1 MARIRKGWILAAAVL
16 AVAAAAAAFVGTG
29 STASAARKDKSIA
42 LVAYSTP
49 KETYGQI
56 ISAFQKTAAGKGVS
70 FSQSYAGSTEQAQ
83 AVVNGLHADV
93 VALSLEPD
101 ITTLVKA
108 GLVGPGWN
116 KDRWHGMVTRSVV
129 VFVVRGGNP
138 KKIHDW
144 EDLVKPGV
152 QVVTPNPLTSGG
164 ARWNVMAAYGAMI
177 RKGKTHAQAVAYLK
191 RLFQHAVSQD
201 KSAREALQTFLA
213 GRGDVLLSYENEA
226 ILAQRKNQPVF
237 YLIPKA
243 TIRIENPV
251 AVTKNASDPAAARAF
266 VRFLRSPSAQKIY
279 GQNGYRPVDPKVI
292 RQFNYPVRPWL
303 FTIQRLGGWAK
314 VQKRFFDPKTGIVT
328 KIEESLGH

>member
-1 MARIRKGWILAAAVL
+1 MRRISWMH
-16 AVAAAAAAFVGTG
+16 AAAATAAALVVAAPATAATSAKDGG
-29 STASAARKDKSIA
+29 SIS

-49 KETYGQI
+49 KEAYGQLI
-56 ISAFQKTAAGKGVS
+56 AAFQKTKAGRGIN
-70 FSQSYAGSTEQAQ
+70 FQQSYAGSTEQAQ

-108 GLVGPGWN
+108 KLVKPSWN
-116 KDRWHGMVTRSVV
+116 KDRWHGIVTRSVV
-129 VFVVRGGNP
+129 VFVLRNGNP
-138 KKIHDW
+138 KHIRDW

-177 RKGKTHAQAVAYLK
+177 RKGKTPKQAVAYLK
-191 RLFQHAVSQD
+191 KLFQHTVSQD

-226 ILAQRKNQPVF
+226 ILAQRKDQPVY

-251 AVTKNASDPAAARAF
+251 AVTTNASDPAAARAF
-266 VRFLRSPSAQKIY
+266 VAFLHTPAAQKIY
-279 GQNGYRPVDPKVI
+279 GQNGYRPVDPTVV

-303 FTIQRLGGWAK
+303 FTIQRLGGWTK
-314 VQKRFFDPKTGIVT
+314 VQKQFFDPKTGIVT
-328 KIEESLGH
+328 KIEAGLGH

>member
-1 MARIRKGWILAAAVL
+1 MRGIRRRNTIRAAAAL
-16 AVAAAAAAFVGTG
+16 LLVAAAP
-29 STASAARKDKSIA
+29 ASAATSSKAGGSIS

-49 KETYGQI
+49 KEAYGEI
-56 ISAFQKTAAGKGVS
+56 ISAFQKTKAGKGVS
-70 FSQSYAGSTEQAQ
+70 FQQSYAGSTEQAQ

-108 GLVGPGWN
+108 KLVKPTWS
-116 KDRWHGMVTRSVV
+116 KDRWDGIVTRSVV
-129 VFVVRGGNP
+129 VFVVRDGNP
-138 KKIHDW
+138 KKIRDW

-177 RKGKTHAQAVAYLK
+177 RKGRTHTQAVAYLK
-191 RLFQHAVSQD
+191 KLFQHTVSQD
-201 KSAREALQTFLA
+201 KSAREALQTFLS
-213 GRGDVLLSYENEA
+213 GRGDVLVSYENEA

-251 AVTKNASDPAAARAF
+251 AVTANASDPAAAKAF
-266 VRFLRSPSAQKIY
+266 VAFLHTPAAQKIY
-279 GQNGYRPVDPKVI
+279 GQNGYRPVDPKVV
-292 RQFNYPVRPWL
+292 RRFSYPVRPWL
-303 FTIQRLGGWAK
+303 FTIQKLGGWAK
-314 VQKRFFDPKTGIVT
+314 VQKRFFDPKTGILT
-328 KIEESLGH
+328 KIEAGLGR

>member
-1 MARIRKGWILAAAVL
+1 MRRISWKHIG
-16 AVAAAAAAFVGTG
+16 AAAAAALVAAAPAAAATG
-29 STASAARKDKSIA
+29 SKDGGSIS

-49 KETYGQI
+49 KEAYGQI
-56 ISAFQKTAAGKGVS
+56 ISAFQKTKAGRGVS
-70 FSQSYAGSTEQAQ
+70 FQQSYAGSTEQAQ

-101 ITTLVKA
+101 VTTLVKA
-108 GLVGPGWN
+108 KLVKPTWS
-116 KDRWHGMVTRSVV
+116 KDRWHGIVTRSVV
-129 VFVVRGGNP
+129 VFVLRNGNP
-138 KKIHDW
+138 KHIRDW

-164 ARWNVMAAYGAMI
+164 ARWNVMAAYGAML
-177 RKGKTHAQAVAYLK
+177 RKGHTKAQAVAYLK
-191 RLFQHAVSQD
+191 QLFQHTVSQD

-226 ILAQRKNQPVF
+226 ILAQRKDQPVY

-251 AVTKNASDPAAARAF
+251 AVTTNASDPAAARAF
-266 VRFLRSPSAQKIY
+266 VAFLHTPTAQKIY
-279 GQNGYRPVDPKVI
+279 GQNGYRPVDPNVVQ
-292 RQFNYPVRPWL
+292 RFNYPVRPWL

-314 VQKRFFDPKTGIVT
+314 VQKQFFDPKTGIVT
-328 KIEESLGH
+328 KIEAGLGK

>member
-1 MARIRKGWILAAAVL
+1 MERISVRHVLMAGAAVL
-16 AVAAAAAAFVGTG
+16 LLAAPASGATSTKEGGTI
-29 STASAARKDKSIA
+29 S

-49 KETYGQI
+49 KEAYAQI
-56 ISAFQKTAAGKGVS
+56 ISAFQKTKAGQGVS
-70 FSQSYAGSTEQAQ
+70 FQQSYAGSTEQAQ

-101 ITTLVKA
+101 VTTLVRA
-108 GLVGPGWN
+108 GLVKPSWN
-116 KDRWHGMVTRSVV
+116 KDRWHGIATRSVV
-129 VFVVRGGNP
+129 VFVLRNGNP
-138 KKIHDW
+138 KHIRDW
-144 EDLVKPGV
+144 EGLVKPGV

-177 RKGKTHAQAVAYLK
+177 RKGKTKAQAVAYLTQ
-191 RLFQHAVSQD
+191 LFQHTVSQD

-226 ILAQRKNQPVF
+226 ILAQRKNQPVY

-251 AVTKNASDPAAARAF
+251 AVTTDASDPAAAKAF
-266 VRFLRSPSAQKIY
+266 VAFLHTPAAQKIY
-279 GQNGYRPVDPKVI
+279 GQNGYRPVDQEVV

-303 FTIQRLGGWAK
+303 FTIQRFGGWAR
-314 VQKRFFDPKTGIVT
+314 VQKQFFDPKTGIVT
-328 KIEESLGH
+328 RIEQSLGH

>member
-1 MARIRKGWILAAAVL
+1 MRLISGRHGVGVATVLLAAL
-16 AVAAAAAAFVGTG
+16 ALIPAAASATSTKEGG
-29 STASAARKDKSIA
+29 SIS

-49 KETYGQI
+49 KEAYGQI
-56 ISAFQKTAAGKGVS
+56 ISAFQKTKAGQGVS
-70 FSQSYAGSTEQAQ
+70 FQQSYAGSTEQAQ

-101 ITTLVKA
+101 IATLVKA
-108 GLVGPGWN
+108 GLVKPGWN
-116 KDRWHGMVTRSVV
+116 RDRWHGIVTRSVV
-129 VFVVRGGNP
+129 VFVLRNGNP
-138 KKIHDW
+138 KHIRDW

-177 RKGKTHAQAVAYLK
+177 RKGKTHAQAVGYLK
-191 RLFQHAVSQD
+191 QLFQHTVSQD

-226 ILAQRKNQPVF
+226 ILAQRKSQPVY

-251 AVTKNASDPAAARAF
+251 AVTTNASDPAAARAF
-266 VRFLRSPSAQKIY
+266 VAFLHTPAAQKIY
-279 GQNGYRPVDPKVI
+279 GQNGYRPVDPKVV
-292 RQFNYPVRPWL
+292 RQFSYPVRPWL
-303 FTIQRLGGWAK
+303 FTIQRFGGWAK
-314 VQKRFFDPKTGIVT
+314 VQKQFFDPKTGIVS
-328 KIEESLGH
+328 KIEAGLGK

>member
-1 MARIRKGWILAAAVL
+1 MGRISRRHGAVVAAVL
-16 AVAAAAAAFVGTG
+16 AIAAPAGAATGTKDGG
-29 STASAARKDKSIA
+29 SIS

-49 KETYGQI
+49 KEAYGQI
-56 ISAFQKTAAGKGVS
+56 IPAFQKTKAGNGVG
-70 FSQSYAGSTEQAQ
+70 FQQSYAGSTEQAQ

-93 VALSLEPD
+93 VAFSLEPD
-101 ITTLVKA
+101 IATLVKA
-108 GLVGPGWN
+108 KLVKPGWN
-116 KDRWHGMVTRSVV
+116 KDKWHGIVTRSVV
-129 VFVVRGGNP
+129 VFVVRDGNP
-138 KKIHDW
+138 KKIRDW

-164 ARWNVMAAYGAMI
+164 ARWNVMAAYGAML
-177 RKGKTHAQAVAYLK
+177 RKGRSDRQAIAYLK
-191 RLFQHAVSQD
+191 KLFQHTVSQD
-201 KSAREALQTFLA
+201 KSAREALQTFLS

-251 AVTKNASDPAAARAF
+251 AVTANASDPAAARAF
-266 VRFLRSPSAQKIY
+266 VRFLHTPAAQKIY
-279 GQNGYRPVDPKVI
+279 GQNGYRPVDPKVV

-303 FTIQRLGGWAK
+303 FTIQRLGGWPK

-328 KIEESLGH
+328 RIEASLGR

>member
-1 MARIRKGWILAAAVL
+1 MARIKRSWLVGLVALLAAAT
-16 AVAAAAAAFVGTG
+16 AG
-29 STASAARKDKSIA
+29 SGAGATRTENGGSVA

-49 KETYGQI
+49 KEAYGQI
-56 ISAFQKTAAGKGVS
+56 ISAFQKTAAGKGVG
-70 FSQSYAGSTEQAQ
+70 FTQSYAGSTEQAQ

-108 GLVGPGWN
+108 GLVTPGWN

-129 VFVVRGGNP
+129 VFVVRDGNP
-138 KKIHDW
+138 KKIRDW
-144 EDLVKPGV
+144 EDLVRPGV

-177 RKGKTHAQAVAYLK
+177 RKGKTHVQAVAYLK
-191 RLFQHAVSQD
+191 KLFQHTVSQD

-251 AVTKNASDPAAARAF
+251 AVTKNASDPAVARAF
-266 VRFLRSPSAQKIY
+266 VRFLHSPAAQKLY
-279 GQNGYRPVDPKVI
+279 GQNGYRPVDTKVI
-292 RQFNYPVRPWL
+292 RGFNYPVRPWL
-303 FTIQRLGGWAK
+303 FTIQRFGGWAR